1 MNYPQ
6 IIKNWHDYFELC
18 KPRVVA
24 LMLLTVIVGMQLA
37 TPGLIP
43 WNKFLFGML
52 GIALVASAAAA
63 INHLVDYRIDLI
75 MTRTQRRPLPKGKV
89 TPRNVLL
96 FALTLTII
104 GALIL
109 IIFINTLTA
118 VLTLLSLIG
127 YAVIYTMYL
136 KRATPQNIVI
146 GGIAGA
152 TPPLLGWTAITNSLD
167 PNSLLLVLIIFVW
180 TPAHFWSLA
189 IHRYEDYA
197 KANIPM
203 LPVTHGIAFTKRNI
217 VFYALLLYAASLMPF
232 VSGMSGYFYLIGAII
247 LGTTFLYQTIVL
259 LKDES
264 NRSAI
269 KTFHYS
275 NFYLMTL
282 FVVLLVD
289 HYLKH

>member
-1 MNYPQ
+1 MNYSQ
-6 IIKNWHDYFELC
+6 IIKNWHNYFELC

-37 TPGLIP
+37 TPDLIP
-43 WNKFLFGML
+43 WHKFLFGML
-52 GIALVASAAAA
+52 GIALVAAAAAA

-89 TPRNVLL
+89 TPRHVLI
-96 FALTLTII
+96 FALTLAIS
-104 GALIL
+104 GSLIL

-152 TPPLLGWTAITNSLD
+152 TPPLLGWTAITNNLD

-189 IHRYEDYA
+189 VHRYQDYA

-217 VFYALLLYAASLMPF
+217 VFYALLLFAASLMPF
-232 VSGMSGYFYLIGAII
+232 ASGMSGYFYLMGATI
-247 LGTTFLYQTIVL
+247 LGATFLYQSIIL
-259 LKDES
+259 LRDES

-269 KTFHYS
+269 KTFHHS